1 MWREREEEFINSP
14 QVPTWESGEGKGS
27 VSRDCIHS
35 KTWRSTGMSEENLM
49 WNSGVGG
56 VEEPSTATTR
66 QKEGVQDY
74 DMN

>member
-1 MWREREEEFINSP
+1 
-14 QVPTWESGEGKGS
+14 
-27 VSRDCIHS
+27 
-35 KTWRSTGMSEENLM
+35 MSEENLM